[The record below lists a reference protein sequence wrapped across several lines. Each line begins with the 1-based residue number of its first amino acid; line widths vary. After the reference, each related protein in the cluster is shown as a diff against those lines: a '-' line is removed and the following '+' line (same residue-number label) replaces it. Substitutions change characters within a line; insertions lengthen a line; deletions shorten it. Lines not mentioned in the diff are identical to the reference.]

1 MAHQRPAIRCRR
13 IDAMNIPEFQA
24 KWQGA
29 TLKERSA
36 SQEHFLDLC
45 HALNVPTPAEADP
58 NGTFYTFEKGA
69 EKTGGGKGFA
79 DVWFRGH
86 FAWG

>member
-1 MAHQRPAIRCRR
+1 MAPPTALSSPRPVQSV
-13 IDAMNIPEFQA
+13 AMNVQQFRA

-45 HALNVPTPAEADP
+45 RLFGVETPAVASLACPGGSYGDGADTVSIHP
-58 NGTFYTFEKGA
+58 SLP
-69 EKTGGGKGFA
+69 
-79 DVWFRGH
+79 
-86 FAWG
+86 